1 MGDQEQTK
9 ERYDEEVKNG
19 ERFLEKL
26 DKCHLRLGPDAPYD
40 PNQTK
45 NDHDKIYALYQEFR
59 KTIQLEPP
67 ESYES
72 DWGYPYHKRA
82 VIYNQ
87 FRRGWLWFKGH
98 EGFFYPDVWNT
109 IKPNIWNTVFV
120 PIIDG
125 CVSTESNLSSCVNGY
140 MELQGLESYERSM
153 FRSMPEMLR
162 RFLFLL
168 DPMHFYHEDA
178 RILPVIMRAMRFF
191 RLCMPHKY
199 DDAYVPNFRLAIE
212 EKIEK
217 LINYWEKDTNE
228 EQCDKFLNEHI
239 TPGTV
244 MKPFKVQLTKRKDK
258 SGRFFALVTF
268 ARLMLQ
274 DFDNIKVL
282 TLKVSHEVDQ
292 NNYTKWVMEY
302 NRFEPGDP
310 VSIQWKCS
318 KGSLIELI

>member
-1 MGDQEQTK
+1 M
-9 ERYDEEVKNG
+9 
-19 ERFLEKL
+19 
-26 DKCHLRLGPDAPYD
+26 
-40 PNQTK
+40 
-45 NDHDKIYALYQEFR
+45 
-59 KTIQLEPP
+59 
-67 ESYES
+67 
-72 DWGYPYHKRA
+72 
-82 VIYNQ
+82 
-87 FRRGWLWFKGH
+87 
-98 EGFFYPDVWNT
+98 
-109 IKPNIWNTVFV
+109 
-120 PIIDG
+120 
-125 CVSTESNLSSCVNGY
+125 
-140 MELQGLESYERSM
+140 
-153 FRSMPEMLR
+153 MPEMLR

-168 DPMHFYHEDA
+168 DPMRFYHEDA

-191 RLCMPHKY
+191 RLYMPHKY

-212 EKIEK
+212 EKIET

-274 DFDNIKVL
+274 DFKNIRVL

-292 NNYTKWVMEY
+292 KDYTKWVMEY

>member
-1 MGDQEQTK
+1 MPCI
-9 ERYDEEVKNG
+9 KN
-19 ERFLEKL
+19 LEK
-26 DKCHLRLGPDAPYD
+26 
-40 PNQTK
+40 
-45 NDHDKIYALYQEFR
+45 
-59 KTIQLEPP
+59 TIHLEPP
-67 ESYES
+67 FLYES

-98 EGFFYPDVWNT
+98 EGFFYPDVWDT
-109 IKPNIWNTVFV
+109 IRQDIWNTVFV

-140 MELQGLESYERSM
+140 MELQGLESHERMM
-153 FRSMPEMLR
+153 FGSMPKMLG
-162 RFLFLL
+162 RFHILL

-191 RLCMPHKY
+191 RLYMPHKY

-274 DFDNIKVL
+274 DFNNIKVL

-292 NNYTKWVMEY
+292 GTMQM
-302 NRFEPGDP
+302 NRTCTFQ
-310 VSIQWKCS
+310 SRI
-318 KGSLIELI
+318 LF